1 MLDKEEFIKTLG
13 KIIRKAR
20 NDKGISIE
28 DLAFKSKISYS
39 TISCLERGKVGNLQ
53 IYNFYK
59 LVKILDINPNLIFN
73 QNQNPTEDK
82 ITLINKISSLEDGD
96 LKIILESLKKLTN

>member
-20 NDKGISIE
+20 KNKGISME
-28 DLAFKSKISYS
+28 ELAFESNISYS

-53 IYNFYK
+53 VYNFYK
-59 LVKILDINPNLIFN
+59 LIKILDIDPNLIFN
-73 QNQNPTEDK
+73 QNQNPAEEK
-82 ITLINKISSLEDGD
+82 IALIHKISSLEDED
-96 LKIILESLKKLTN
+96 LKIILESLKKLAN